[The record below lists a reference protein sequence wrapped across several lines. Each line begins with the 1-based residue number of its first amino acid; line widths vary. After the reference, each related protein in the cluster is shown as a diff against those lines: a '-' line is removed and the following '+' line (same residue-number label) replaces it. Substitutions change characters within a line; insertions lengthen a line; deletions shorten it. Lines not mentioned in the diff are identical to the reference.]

1 MGTPLTN
8 KIVTRGFG
16 VARSVP
22 NSSGPVT
29 MGYGPLIPQAI
40 ASAFRRPKQGQSGFK
55 RRMAEMDE
63 VIVWAKCVTV
73 NDTEPKKPIQGWI
86 KVMIDKDRDYA
97 SVIAEHVSTR
107 IRDAWDTVKIT
118 VKRIK

>member
-1 MGTPLTN
+1 MIN

-16 VARSVP
+16 EQRSVA

-29 MGYGPLIPQAI
+29 MGYGPLVPAFVS
-40 ASAFRRPKQGQSGFK
+40 SAFRRPKQGQSGFK
-55 RRMAEMDE
+55 RRMAELDE
-63 VIVWAKCVTV
+63 VIVWAKCIEV
-73 NDTEPKKPIQGWI
+73 NHHPPEKRVQGWI
-86 KVMIDKDRDYA
+86 KVMVEKDRGYA

-107 IRDAWDTVKIT
+107 VRSALETIKVT